1 MSLLA
6 RLIGVLL
13 NAMFGQRLQPMEESR
28 LAMRVWPTDLD
39 PNLHMNNGRYL
50 TVMDLG
56 RFDLMIRI
64 GLARTALKR
73 RWMPVVAAAQIRYRR
88 SLAPFERYTLTTRLL
103 SWDGK
108 WFYLEQRFVRRDG
121 SVAAL
126 AWVKAAI
133 RKPGGT
139 VDADELQQA
148 MGLALVPAPVAAEV
162 ARWIELTNEPAP
174 VANAA

>member
-6 RLIGVLL
+6 RLIGVILGAL
-13 NAMFGQRLQPMEESR
+13 FGRRLQPLDESR
-28 LAMRVWPTDLD
+28 LAMMVWPTDLD

-56 RFDLMIRI
+56 RVDLMVRI

-73 RWMPVVAAAQIRYRR
+73 KWMPVVAAVQVRYRR

-103 SWDGK
+103 GWDGK
-108 WFYLEQRFVRRDG
+108 WFFLEQRFIRRDG

-126 AWVKAAI
+126 GWVKAAI

-148 MGLALVPAPVAAEV
+148 MGLALTPVPLQPDL
-162 ARWIELTNEPAP
+162 ARWIELTNESAR
-174 VANAA
+174 VADAA